1 MTVILSRP
9 PFIFGQDSS
18 YVMDSQ
24 YYVAA
29 AINFVGAILLQS
41 NVYII
46 LRKLKHIHFS
56 VTLMVF
62 GGIGAL
68 ESFLLM
74 MTLGDG
80 CVPQCGHDRLMMVL
94 IGVLAFI
101 GIYIIDILYIL
112 YIDNIYI

>member
-1 MTVILSRP
+1 MTIFRP

-46 LRKLKHIHFS
+46 LRKLKSLHFS
-56 VTLMVF
+56 VVLTVF
-62 GGIGAL
+62 GAVGAL
-68 ESFLLM
+68 ESFILM
-74 MTLGDG
+74 MTVGDG
-80 CVPQCGHDRLMMVL
+80 CVPQCGIDRSELKC
-94 IGVLAFI
+94 
-101 GIYIIDILYIL
+101 LYISQHL
-112 YIDNIYI
+112 SL

>member
-1 MTVILSRP
+1 MTIFYLLFRP

-46 LRKLKHIHFS
+46 LRLLKDVHFS
-56 VTLMVF
+56 VTLFMF
-62 GGIGAL
+62 GSIGAL
-68 ESFLLM
+68 VSSS
-74 MTLGDG
+74 
-80 CVPQCGHDRLMMVL
+80 
-94 IGVLAFI
+94 A
-101 GIYIIDILYIL
+101 
-112 YIDNIYI
+112 NK